1 MSCPDAPSAIIV
13 NSPIA
18 AIRTKTWATRFVF
31 KRIVPP
37 YFRIS
42 LVCISHES
50 LARPRCPVGPAWR
63 LPRLLSG
70 RPAASGLRNG
80 ESERQTKKHP
90 FITRRTPRPEVSTA
104 RSCCRPGPSVYRP
117 ALYGVLCCQRKS
129 SFGCG
134 AVEQLSRNIFP
145 DRRAVLEPMSRAPA
159 CKPHIF
165 HLRMPVDQKIPVPSV
180 FVLAHARFHNRR
192 VAQGREAPCHILSN
206 HFRHRGRHDPRL
218 RVRIN
223 SLAMLVKRNLQSP
236 SLDVRHSINQV
247 FLKQPRRQ
255 RRRCKPHIACRNAE
269 EEHFLP

>member
-18 AIRTKTWATRFVF
+18 AGRTKARATRFVF

-37 YFRIS
+37 YFRVS
-42 LVCISHES
+42 LVCISQES
-50 LARPRCPVGPAWR
+50 LARPRCPVGPPGVYPGSCRGGGQLFWFAKWR
-63 LPRLLSG
+63 VRKTNEEPPLKYKTHGAHGSFNRRSG
-70 RPAASGLRNG
+70 FDRP
-80 ESERQTKKHP
+80 
-90 FITRRTPRPEVSTA
+90 
-104 RSCCRPGPSVYRP
+104 PSVYR
-117 ALYGVLCCQRKS
+117 ALLDGILCCQRKS
-129 SFGCG
+129 SLGCG
-134 AVEQLSRNIFP
+134 AAEQLARNIFP
-145 DRRAVLEPMSRAPA
+145 DRRAVLEPMPRAPA

-165 HLRMPVDQKIPVPSV
+165 HFRMPVDQKIPVRSV

-192 VAQGREAPCHILSN
+192 VAQGREAPCYIFSN
-206 HFRHRGRHDPRL
+206 HLRHRGRHHPRL

-255 RRRCKPHIACRNAE
+255 RRRRKSHIACRNTE

>member
-18 AIRTKTWATRFVF
+18 AGRTKARATRFLF

-37 YFRIS
+37 YFRVS
-42 LVCISHES
+42 LVCISQES
-50 LARPRCPVGPAWR
+50 LARPRCPVGPPWR
-63 LPRLLSG
+63 LPRLLS
-70 RPAASGLRNG
+70 RRRAALLVCEMAS
-80 ESERQTKKHP
+80 QKDK
-90 FITRRTPRPEVSTA
+90 RRTPLKYKTHGAHGSFNRWSGFGRP
-104 RSCCRPGPSVYRP
+104 PSVYR
-117 ALYGVLCCQRKS
+117 ALLDGILCCQRKS
-129 SFGCG
+129 RLGCG
-134 AVEQLSRNIFP
+134 AAEQLAGNILP
-145 DRRAVLEPMSRAPA
+145 DRRAVLEPMPGAPA

-165 HLRMPVDQKIPVPSV
+165 HFRMPVDQKIPVRSV

-192 VAQGREAPCHILSN
+192 VAQGREAPCYIFSN
-206 HFRHRGRHDPRL
+206 HLRHRGRHHPRL

-255 RRRCKPHIACRNAE
+255 RRRRKSHIACRNTE